1 MQIISLYMCWL
12 SYANIP
18 CGVLTS
24 AGENNNGCVRPS
36 GAEGGSGTTSVS
48 VLIEMRAK
56 LSALGLFPVTDSSCF
71 KGSSKFCLSDR
82 VKKSCCTNWSLK
94 FGNRHTAKLILQMLV
109 WTRRVAASVLT
120 PYLVTVNPPE
130 RFEALTFTCWSKWHW
145 VNHSCELITELL
157 CGRRGRGDGMNCTT
171 FVNKDFFKAHST
183 EILIYIYFQ
192 FRKVNY
198 WNTNNRLLQLP
209 FATTAPSVRLLNV
222 LRNHSQTFRGGSS
235 I

>member
-36 GAEGGSGTTSVS
+36 GAEGGSSTTSVS

-56 LSALGLFPVTDSSCF
+56 LSALGSQFPVTDSSCF
-71 KGSSKFCLSDR
+71 KGSSKFCLSDG
-82 VKKSCCTNWSLK
+82 VKKSCCTDWSLK

-171 FVNKDFFKAHST
+171 FVNKDFF
-183 EILIYIYFQ
+183 
-192 FRKVNY
+192 
-198 WNTNNRLLQLP
+198 
-209 FATTAPSVRLLNV
+209 
-222 LRNHSQTFRGGSS
+222 
-235 I
+235 